1 MSNSTFLAANFPQSK
16 NANPYP
22 HPHPHPH
29 LDDQTSYSTT
39 YVMDG
44 YDHYHQDFAPSK
56 YLPVLLELDQPEE
69 HAISNFTTTASL
81 SQHSTVLQER
91 SSGSSFNSINKVPR
105 NPTHM
110 QVKCRSGLKRVKM
123 DVGCRIAFRT
133 KSDIEIMD
141 DGFRWRKY
149 GKKMVKNSP
158 NPSVIAKL
166 PVRHECSCSPSQASS
181 RNYYRCSTQGCNV
194 KKRVERDGEDSS
206 YVITTYEGIH
216 NHESPSMVYCNQ
228 MPLSFP
234 TTTAW
239 TLQPSHFSSI

>member
-16 NANPYP
+16 IPNPHP

-39 YVMDG
+39 HVMAG
-44 YDHYHQDFAPSK
+44 YDHYHQDFALSK
-56 YLPVLLELDQPEE
+56 YLPILLELDQPEE
-69 HAISNFTTTASL
+69 HAMSNFTTTASL

-141 DGFRWRKY
+141 DGFKWRKY

-158 NPSVIAKL
+158 NP
-166 PVRHECSCSPSQASS
+166 

-239 TLQPSHFSSI
+239 TLQPSHYSSI